1 MYPEGLIYEENQHKI
16 CINQQ
21 GVYLIRVYGISED
34 VECILIDEEEK
45 PVNRELMIRLEKG
58 TMLMVPSNGDEI
70 LLFIHKI

>member
-1 MYPEGLIYEENQHKI
+1 M
-16 CINQQ
+16 
-21 GVYLIRVYGISED
+21 IRVYGISED